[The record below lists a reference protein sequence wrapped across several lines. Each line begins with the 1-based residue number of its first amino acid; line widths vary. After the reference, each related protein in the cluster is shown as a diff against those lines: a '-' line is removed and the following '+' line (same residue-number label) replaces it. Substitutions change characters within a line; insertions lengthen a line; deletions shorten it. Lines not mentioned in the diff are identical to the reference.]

1 VTTAQVETV
10 AVLALAYAGL
20 AKGSTTGARVGFD
33 NLIDD
38 LDNDPGSVS
47 LLTMIASDSL
57 TDVDWEIV
65 SLAFEDPAALR
76 TLILNFAESDPLR
89 AEALAH
95 AWPDELTPSPVAMR
109 YLARWEQVEEFME
122 FLREEGVETTR
133 DDVALVADV
142 ATGRFDDLVAGRFD
156 GD

>member
-20 AKGSTTGARVGFD
+20 AKGSTTGARVRFD

-89 AEALAH
+89 AEAL
-95 AWPDELTPSPVAMR
+95 
-109 YLARWEQVEEFME
+109 
-122 FLREEGVETTR
+122 
-133 DDVALVADV
+133 
-142 ATGRFDDLVAGRFD
+142 GRTS
-156 GD
+156 

>member
-1 VTTAQVETV
+1 
-10 AVLALAYAGL
+10 
-20 AKGSTTGARVGFD
+20 
-33 NLIDD
+33 
-38 LDNDPGSVS
+38 
-47 LLTMIASDSL
+47 
-57 TDVDWEIV
+57 
-65 SLAFEDPAALR
+65 
-76 TLILNFAESDPLR
+76 
-89 AEALAH
+89 
-95 AWPDELTPSPVAMR
+95 MR